1 LESNVLRSIPTATD
15 PWSGAPTGG
24 KKMKKVMLL
33 CLIGA
38 FLMTS
43 AVVSAQEKAPLGVG
57 NLALKVDYIA
67 FTEDLLEDLD
77 VDSGFYLGI
86 EGYGE
91 VTPNLYLGLEVGYA
105 FCQSGDFFDL
115 DLNRDLDVD
124 LTYVPVEMNLK
135 YAAEL
140 SPQFII
146 DFGAGVSYNYA
157 EIELSNG
164 DSDSEDDWLF
174 GGQFFVDLNYTF
186 DTFFLGING
195 KYQLTEEAD
204 DSEVSFDNWR
214 IGGQIGFFF

>member
-1 LESNVLRSIPTATD
+1 
-15 PWSGAPTGG
+15 
-24 KKMKKVMLL
+24 MKKVMLL

-43 AVVSAQEKAPLGVG
+43 TVVSAQEKAPLGVG

-67 FTEDLLEDLD
+67 FTEDDLEDLD
-77 VDSGFYLGI
+77 VDSGLYLGI

-91 VTPNLYLGLEVGYA
+91 ITPNLYLGLEVGWTNPD
-105 FCQSGDFFDL
+105 GDFHDIA
-115 DLNRDLDVD
+115 DTE
-124 LTYVPVEMNLK
+124 LTYMPVELNLK
-135 YAAEL
+135 YAVEV

-157 EIELSNG
+157 KIELDVKREFEESVSFYIIG
-164 DSDSEDDWLF
+164 EDEPTVERHHFSESEWLF

-186 DTFFLGING
+186 DKFFVGING
-195 KYQLTEEAD
+195 KYQLTEEGD
-204 DSEVSFDNWR
+204 DLPVKFNNWR

>member
-1 LESNVLRSIPTATD
+1 
-15 PWSGAPTGG
+15 
-24 KKMKKVMLL
+24 MKKFMLL

-38 FLMTS
+38 FVMTS

-57 NLALKVDYIA
+57 NLALKVDYIS
-67 FTEDLLEDLD
+67 FTEDDLEDAD
-77 VDSGFYLGI
+77 VDSGLYLGI

-105 FCQSGDFFDL
+105 FIQSGDFFQIN
-115 DLNRDLDVD
+115 LNRDFDVD
-124 LTYVPVEMNLK
+124 LTYVPVEVNLK

-140 SPQFII
+140 SPHFII
-146 DFGAGVSYNYA
+146 DVGAGVSYNYA
-157 EIELSNG
+157 EIEVSNG
-164 DSDSEDDWLF
+164 VSASEDEWLF

-195 KYQLTEEAD
+195 KYQITEEGD
-204 DSEVSFDNWR
+204 DLDVSFDNWR